1 MESTDQFNEFVEA
14 VEALHD
20 DGPVRITA
28 HTSNASPHGW
38 NTSRSSRT
46 SEAASDGTEQ

>member
-1 MESTDQFNEFVEA
+1 MENTDQFSEFVEA

-28 HTSNASPHGW
+28 HTSNASAHGW

-46 SEAASDGTEQ
+46 AEASAHDAEQ